1 VVVDQQRSHRLTTDT
16 YAVNP
21 PTPPDPSRGIFETLL
36 IAGGRPVEVVTHIG
50 RLSASVRE
58 VFGAELPAEVAS
70 DAVLAAAGIELG
82 KLRIEVTPGEDGGL
96 CYRIEAAA
104 IGRDAFFPD
113 WEHGEALRSVS
124 AEGWSG
130 AHKWADRRWLE
141 DAEQRLGDEV
151 PLLVAA
157 DGEVL
162 EAGRA
167 NIFAVCDGAL
177 HTPPVD
183 GRILPGTA
191 RAATLEIAADLGI
204 EARQEP
210 LSLGELREAEEV
222 FLTSSVR
229 GLRPARWLD
238 GTELSHR
245 GGLVEQLAAELRH
258 RWLGTRVER

>member
-1 VVVDQQRSHRLTTDT
+1 M
-16 YAVNP
+16 NP

-36 IAGGRPVEVVTHIG
+36 VAGGRPVEMVTHIG
-50 RLSASVRE
+50 RLTASVRE
-58 VFGAELPAEVAS
+58 VFGAELPAQVAV
-70 DAVLAAAGIELG
+70 DAVRASAGIELG
-82 KLRIEVTPGEDGGL
+82 KLRIEVAPDEKGGL
-96 CYRIEAAA
+96 SHRVEATA

-141 DAEQRLGDEV
+141 DAEQRFGNEV
-151 PLLVAA
+151 PLLVDAA
-157 DGEVL
+157 GTAL

-167 NIFAVCDGAL
+167 NVFIVRDGAL
-177 HTPPVD
+177 ATPPVD

-204 EARQEP
+204 DAVERTLP
-210 LSLGELREAEEV
+210 LTELREADEV
-222 FLTSSVR
+222 FLTSSIR

-238 GTELSHR
+238 GAELHHR
-245 GGLVEQLAAELRH
+245 GDLVERLAAELRE
-258 RWLGTRVER
+258 RWLGTRVET